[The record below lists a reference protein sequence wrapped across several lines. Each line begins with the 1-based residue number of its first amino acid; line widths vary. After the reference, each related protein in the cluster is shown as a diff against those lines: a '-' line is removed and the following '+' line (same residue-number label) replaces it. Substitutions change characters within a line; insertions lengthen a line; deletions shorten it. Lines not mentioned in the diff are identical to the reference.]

1 MATEHRSTEPIAR
14 LSLPGFFA
22 DYPSFL
28 FEPMSTESDRLLV
41 QQARA
46 RDAEAW
52 AELDRRYRGRLTA
65 YVRRRLKDHA
75 SVEDVVQ
82 ETFIGFSN
90 SLANYD
96 DRRDLQTW
104 LFTIAAHKVTDQ
116 LRKMG
121 RRPATAGGEGEDD
134 VMGQAPDE
142 RQRPASSLARS
153 AEQREEEETA
163 LGQALREY
171 VRELQTKGDYTRV
184 MALELMYVKGWRN
197 QDVASRLAMSE
208 QDVAN
213 LRFQAK
219 KRLRDRLTAARLSPD
234 LFLELKEQSEAPDA

>member
-1 MATEHRSTEPIAR
+1 MT
-14 LSLPGFFA
+14 
-22 DYPSFL
+22 
-28 FEPMSTESDRLLV
+28 TESDRLLV
-41 QQARA
+41 QRIRA
-46 RDAEAW
+46 NDQKAW
-52 AELDRRYRGRLTA
+52 QEIDRRYRGRLTA

-82 ETFIGFSN
+82 ETFIGFAN
-90 SLANYD
+90 SLVNYD

-116 LRKMG
+116 LRRMG
-121 RRPATAGGEGEDD
+121 RRPASAGGEGDEE
-134 VMGQAPDE
+134 MLGQAHDQ

-153 AEQREEEETA
+153 AERREKEEEA
-163 LGQALREY
+163 LGLSLREL
-171 VRELQTKGDYTRV
+171 VREFQTKGEYAKL

-197 QDVASRLAMSE
+197 QDVAARLKMSE

-219 KRLRDRLTAARLSPD
+219 KRLRDRLTAAKLSPD
-234 LFLELKEQSEAPDA
+234 IFPELQGS

>member
-1 MATEHRSTEPIAR
+1 MT
-14 LSLPGFFA
+14 
-22 DYPSFL
+22 
-28 FEPMSTESDRLLV
+28 TESDRLLV
-41 QQARA
+41 QSIRA
-46 RDAEAW
+46 NDQKAW
-52 AELDRRYRGRLTA
+52 AELDKRYRGRLTA

-90 SLANYD
+90 SLANFD
-96 DRRDLQTW
+96 DKRDLQTW

-116 LRKMG
+116 LRRMG
-121 RRPATAGGEGEDD
+121 RRPVSTGADSDEEMVGQTADD
-134 VMGQAPDE
+134 

-153 AEQREEEETA
+153 AERREEEEQA
-163 LGQALREY
+163 LGLALREM
-171 VRELQTKGDYTRV
+171 VRELLAKAEYPKL

-197 QDVASRLAMSE
+197 QDVAASLKMTE

-219 KRLRDRLTAARLSPD
+219 KRLRDRLTAAKLSPD
-234 LFLELKEQSEAPDA
+234 LFPELQG

>member
-1 MATEHRSTEPIAR
+1 MTS
-14 LSLPGFFA
+14 
-22 DYPSFL
+22 D
-28 FEPMSTESDRLLV
+28 SDRLLV
-41 QQARA
+41 QQIRTN
-46 RDAEAW
+46 DAAAW
-52 AELDRRYRGRLTA
+52 SELDKRYRGRLTA

-82 ETFIGFSN
+82 ETFIGFAN

-96 DRRDLQTW
+96 DKRDLQTW

-121 RRPATAGGEGEDD
+121 RRPMSTGNDGEEE
-134 VMGQAPDE
+134 MLGQAPDV

-153 AEQREEEETA
+153 AEQREKEEES
-163 LGQALREY
+163 LGLALREY
-171 VRELQTKGDYTRV
+171 IRELQTKAEFAKI

-197 QDVASRLAMSE
+197 QDVAARLSLSE

-219 KRLRDRLTAARLSPD
+219 KRLRDRLAAAKLSPEI
-234 LFLELKEQSEAPDA
+234 FPELQGQ

>member
-1 MATEHRSTEPIAR
+1 
-14 LSLPGFFA
+14 
-22 DYPSFL
+22 
-28 FEPMSTESDRLLV
+28 MSTESDRLLV
-41 QQARA
+41 QRIRA
-46 RDAEAW
+46 NDQKAW
-52 AELDRRYRGRLTA
+52 DEIDRRYRGRLTA

-90 SLANYD
+90 SLVNYD
-96 DRRDLQTW
+96 DKRDLQTW

-121 RRPATAGGEGEDD
+121 RRPVATGSDGDD
-134 VMGQAPDE
+134 EMLGQAADL

-153 AEQREEEETA
+153 AEQREQEEEA
-163 LGQALREY
+163 LGLALRELI
-171 VRELQTKGDYTRV
+171 RDLQSKGEYAKL

-197 QDVASRLAMSE
+197 QEVATRLSLTE

-213 LRFQAK
+213 MRFQAK
-219 KRLRDRLTAARLSPD
+219 KRLRDRLIAAKLSPD
-234 LFLELKEQSEAPDA
+234 LFPELQA

>member
-1 MATEHRSTEPIAR
+1 
-14 LSLPGFFA
+14 
-22 DYPSFL
+22 
-28 FEPMSTESDRLLV
+28 MSTESDRLLV
-41 QQARA
+41 QRIRA
-46 RDAEAW
+46 NDQKAW

-90 SLANYD
+90 SLVNFD
-96 DRRDLQTW
+96 DKRDLQTW

-116 LRKMG
+116 LRRMG
-121 RRPATAGGEGEDD
+121 RRPVSTGVDSEEDPVGQTADD
-134 VMGQAPDE
+134 

-153 AEQREEEETA
+153 AERREKEEEA
-163 LGQALREY
+163 LGLALREM
-171 VRELQTKGDYTRV
+171 VRELVAQGEYPKL

-197 QDVASRLAMSE
+197 QDVASSLKMSE

-219 KRLRDRLTAARLSPD
+219 KRLRDRLTAAKLSPD
-234 LFLELKEQSEAPDA
+234 LFPELQQ

>member
-1 MATEHRSTEPIAR
+1 
-14 LSLPGFFA
+14 
-22 DYPSFL
+22 
-28 FEPMSTESDRLLV
+28 MSTESDRLLV
-41 QQARA
+41 QRIRSNDQK
-46 RDAEAW
+46 AW
-52 AELDRRYRGRLTA
+52 DELDRRYRGRLTA

-82 ETFIGFSN
+82 ETFIGFAN

-96 DRRDLQTW
+96 DKRDLQTW

-116 LRKMG
+116 LRRMG
-121 RRPATAGGEGEDD
+121 RRPVSTGNEADEEM
-134 VMGQAPDE
+134 MGQTADD

-153 AEQREEEETA
+153 AERREQEEEA
-163 LGQALREY
+163 LGLALREM
-171 VRELQTKGDYTRV
+171 VREFQSKGEYAKL

-197 QDVASRLAMSE
+197 QDVSARLPLSE

-219 KRLRDRLTAARLSPD
+219 KRLRDRLTAAKLSPD
-234 LFLELKEQSEAPDA
+234 IFPELQG

>member
-1 MATEHRSTEPIAR
+1 MT
-14 LSLPGFFA
+14 
-22 DYPSFL
+22 
-28 FEPMSTESDRLLV
+28 TESDRLLV
-41 QQARA
+41 QRIRA
-46 RDAEAW
+46 NDQKAW
-52 AELDRRYRGRLTA
+52 REIDRRYRGRLTA

-82 ETFIGFSN
+82 ETFIGFAN
-90 SLANYD
+90 SLVNYD

-116 LRKMG
+116 LRRMG
-121 RRPATAGGEGEDD
+121 RRPATAGGEDEE
-134 VMGQAPDE
+134 MLGQAHDE

-153 AEQREEEETA
+153 AERREKEEEA
-163 LGQALREY
+163 LGLSLREL
-171 VRELQTKGDYTRV
+171 VREFQTKGEYAKL

-197 QDVASRLAMSE
+197 QDVAARLKMSE

-219 KRLRDRLTAARLSPD
+219 KRLRDRLTAAKLSPD
-234 LFLELKEQSEAPDA
+234 IFPELQGS

>member
-1 MATEHRSTEPIAR
+1 MT
-14 LSLPGFFA
+14 
-22 DYPSFL
+22 
-28 FEPMSTESDRLLV
+28 TESDRLLV
-41 QQARA
+41 QRIRA
-46 RDAEAW
+46 NDQKAW
-52 AELDRRYRGRLTA
+52 QELDRRYRGRLTA

-82 ETFIGFSN
+82 ETFIGFAN
-90 SLANYD
+90 SLVNYD

-116 LRKMG
+116 LRRMG
-121 RRPATAGGEGEDD
+121 RRPTTAGGEDEE
-134 VMGQAPDE
+134 MLGQAHDE

-153 AEQREEEETA
+153 AERREKEEEA
-163 LGQALREY
+163 LGLSLREL
-171 VRELQTKGDYTRV
+171 VREFQTKGEYAKL

-197 QDVASRLAMSE
+197 QDVAARLKMSE

-219 KRLRDRLTAARLSPD
+219 KRLRDRLTAAKLSPD
-234 LFLELKEQSEAPDA
+234 IFPELQGS